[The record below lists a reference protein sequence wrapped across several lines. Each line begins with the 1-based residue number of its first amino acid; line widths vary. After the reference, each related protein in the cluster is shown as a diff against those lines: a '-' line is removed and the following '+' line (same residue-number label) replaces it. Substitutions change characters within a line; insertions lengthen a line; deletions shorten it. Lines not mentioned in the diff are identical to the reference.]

1 MATQQDGTTV
11 GADLQLVAKISDPT
25 HKQDRRGPMY
35 EGREIHVSN
44 VDWKAN
50 ENDLKELFSKYGTV
64 ESARIPRKV
73 DGSSKGFGYV
83 VFSSKVG
90 FSSFPFSNEVTVLTC
105 DLRMRQMKHLPC
117 MNKNSVLGP
126 CKSTCRRLR
135 VGSEVL
141 QPLSL
146 MWRTRGKLR
155 PKPTARRVLRMRLMY
170 LLASG
175 RPERLA

>member
-44 VDWKAN
+44 VDWNAN
-50 ENDLKELFSKYGTV
+50 ENDLKELFSKYGTI

-73 DGSSKGFGYV
+73 DGRSKGFGYV

-90 FSSFPFSNEVTVLTC
+90 LLFPFFNQVTVLIC
-105 DLRMRQMKHLPC
+105 DPRMRQMKRLPC
-117 MNKNSVLGP
+117 MNGNSVLDP
-126 CKSTCRRLR
+126 CKYTCRRR
-135 VGSEVL
+135 KVGSEVL

-146 MWRTRGKLR
+146 KWGTHGKLR
-155 PKPTARRVLRMRLMY
+155 PKPMAQRVLRMRLMY

-175 RPERLA
+175 RPEPLA